1 MSIDLTKIVK
11 SKYWM
16 LSWTVNGIDDTTIEH
31 TLKGVPMLVRYVF
44 QRERDNKAKSEHV
57 HALIELSAPKDIN
70 VIKECL
76 GPADLIFPAKQFGGA
91 LYSYCTKP
99 TNCVSGPYYFER
111 EEKN

>member
-16 LSWTVNGIDDTTIEH
+16 LSWTVNGIDDITIEH

-57 HALIELSAPKDIN
+57 HA
-70 VIKECL
+70 
-76 GPADLIFPAKQFGGA
+76 
-91 LYSYCTKP
+91 
-99 TNCVSGPYYFER
+99 
-111 EEKN
+111 